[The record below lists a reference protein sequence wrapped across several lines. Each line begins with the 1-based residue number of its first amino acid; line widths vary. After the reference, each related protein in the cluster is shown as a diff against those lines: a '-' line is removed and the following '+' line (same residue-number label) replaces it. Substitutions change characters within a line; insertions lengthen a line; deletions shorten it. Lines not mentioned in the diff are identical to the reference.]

1 MKTRLL
7 TFVLSLS
14 AVGMSLSADAETVS
28 ADPLYQEIAV
38 RSEWWPERV
47 KLTEDVA
54 LSTEKGTTTLKKGRP
69 AIFVAP
75 VEDGAWIDFGNYG
88 VIKVPYAST
97 DIAESVAR
105 NKHDRDWQSAGN
117 LSVQLSNKF
126 FWPESLQQISPWTF
140 KDADYLLIS
149 YLDLGSEVAA
159 SAQRALVAS
168 HSELEERCPRLFFV
182 TIALDPAKDE
192 MMKDLAASGIS
203 WPVMFFHMS
212 AGYVNALHHQP
223 LNPTAVLVDK
233 NGRVLARWGAD
244 EIEAGSFSA
253 NVERAVEGDLSLR
266 ESLKN

>member
-7 TFVLSLS
+7 TFILSLS
-14 AVGMSLSADAETVS
+14 AAGVGLAAGTDAVS
-28 ADPLYQEIAV
+28 SDPLYGEIAV

-54 LSTEKGTTTLKKGRP
+54 LTTENGPVALKKGRP

-75 VEDGAWIDFGNYG
+75 VEDGAWIDFGNFG

-105 NKHDRDWQSAGN
+105 NKHGRDWQSAGN

-126 FWPESLQQISPWTF
+126 FWPESLKQIAPWTF

-149 YLDLGSEVAA
+149 YLDLGSESAT
-159 SAQRALVAS
+159 SAQQTLVAS
-168 HSELEERCPRLFFV
+168 HAELEERCPRLFFV
-182 TIALDPAKDE
+182 TIPLDSAKDE
-192 MMKDLAASGIS
+192 MMQNLADSGID

-233 NGRVLARWGAD
+233 NGRVLNRWEGNAIQAD
-244 EIEAGSFSA
+244 SFA
-253 NVERAVEGDLSLR
+253 ADVERAVEGDLSLR